1 MAVFVMVVVPA
12 VCGSIQA
19 EKPPTEQSCRGGGKG
34 QDGILFMMMMVVM
47 VAAMPM
53 IFAMAMFL
61 MAIAVAVAPMTMV
74 VGAGNL

>member
-12 VCGSIQA
+12 VRGSIQA

-34 QDGILFMMMMVVM
+34 QDGILFMMMMM